1 MSEEATSP
9 AETAGQDFPAVIA
22 AAQSEIQEAVE
33 RGGLRDDPFR
43 FPLAALSTVLGTFP
57 QLLEQIHTAA
67 ASGSQVLSPDA
78 LARIEEQAASR
89 ARKAIERNAAEA
101 MKANRFR
108 VFLAVA
114 ALSLGGLIV
123 GGGIGYWRGYAN
135 GSTVGISTA
144 TGLQESLK
152 NNPKAAA
159 DWLRLMQANDI
170 ESALGAC
177 KGDRV
182 TTSPD
187 GQKGCALPVWLDPA
201 PTAPPPT

>member
-1 MSEEATSP
+1 MSEKATSP
-9 AETAGQDFPAVIA
+9 AGTAGQDFAAVIA

-43 FPLAALSTVLGTFP
+43 FPLAALSTVLGIFP
-57 QLLEQIHTAA
+57 QLLEQIHAAA

-78 LARIEEQAASR
+78 LARIEEEAASR

-101 MKANRFR
+101 MKANRLR
-108 VFLAVA
+108 AVLAVT
-114 ALSLGGLIV
+114 ALTVGGLIV

-135 GSTVGISTA
+135 GSTTGISTA
-144 TGLQESLK
+144 SGLQESLK
-152 NNPKAAA
+152 SNPQAAA

-170 ESALGAC
+170 EAALRAC

-187 GQKGCALPVWLDPA
+187 GQKGCALPVWIDVA